1 MDYRRFFRQAMMLT
15 ITTGLLASCSKDNNV
30 GEPEA
35 DEQLVS
41 ISPGIALSA
50 KANGDTDGS
59 SSPAMNQVVE
69 GLTFSFLRADD
80 NGFGFDIFEFADN
93 PEKISG
99 TCATP
104 YMDEELQTLVA
115 PIDFNPT
122 QYYLVNG
129 DKTRL
134 WGWYP
139 KTDYS
144 AINRGQVLV
153 TIPFDG
159 KIDVLLANAESGS
172 KTEPIKNFQFEH
184 VLCQLQFQIT
194 AESEIAAQQWG
205 SVTEIA
211 LENEYSQYMMIF
223 SATEVIPTTRNFMT
237 QTPLTAYLPETEIP
251 IKYGESIEAGLIMVQ
266 PRTISTSNTINL
278 KITTTGKG
286 EMTEAINLNDFING
300 QEFEAGYAYTL
311 TLRFL
316 QDEVEIKVTPANW
329 RTPAGEVD
337 VEVGNEYP
345 YIKDGKYIISGD
357 LLGSTGET
365 FHDKWTA
372 TEVNTDETCVSAAF
386 EIAESD
392 ATVDES
398 SEVNW
403 YIATGTHDENYNPDT
418 KNACPEGWRLPTIKE
433 LELIQKL
440 NASLQNKSG
449 YWSSTESTTNT
460 HAHELEINDGTFNRN
475 VDKKD
480 NSGRV
485 RCVRDI

>member
-50 KANGDTDGS
+50 KANGDTDGI

-69 GLTFSFLRADD
+69 GLPFSFLRAD
-80 NGFGFDIFEFADN
+80 NTRGNQYSFQEESFT
-93 PEKISG
+93 G
-99 TCATP
+99 TCSTP
-104 YMDEELQTLVA
+104 YQEEETNDIVA
-115 PIDFNPT
+115 GLTFNPA
-122 QYYLVNG
+122 QYYLING
-129 DKTRL
+129 KNTRMV
-134 WGWYP
+134 GWYP
-139 KTDYS
+139 VTNLSYYGDNYIEVEFEIDGKKDVMVSDFQIGNKTDK
-144 AINRGQVLV
+144 G
-153 TIPFDG
+153 
-159 KIDVLLANAESGS
+159 
-172 KTEPIKNFQFEH
+172 IKKFTFEH
-184 VLCQLQFQIT
+184 LLTQIQFQVT

-205 SVTEIA
+205 SITAISLEDESTKCILIIDGEDISTDFSTNGTLNA
-211 LENEYSQYMMIF
+211 LLSQQ
-223 SATEVIPTTRNFMT
+223 EV
-237 QTPLTAYLPETEIP
+237 P
-251 IKYGESIEAGLIMVQ
+251 ITYGENTPAGLIMIEG
-266 PRTISTSNTINL
+266 RTIGTPRNSTINL

-286 EMTEAINLNDFING
+286 EMTEAINLNDFIHG
-300 QEFEAGYAYTL
+300 QRFEAGYAYTL

-316 QDEVEIKVTPANW
+316 QDEVEIKVTPADW

-403 YIATGTHDENYNPDT
+403 YIATGTHDEIYNPDT

-433 LELIQKL
+433 LELIETF
-440 NASLQNKSG
+440 NARLTHPLTENSG
-449 YWSSTESTTNT
+449 YWSATESAEDDGQAHILENNGGLDRQTTKST
-460 HAHELEINDGTFNRN
+460 VG
-475 VDKKD
+475 K
-480 NSGRV
+480 V

>member
-59 SSPAMNQVVE
+59 SSPAMDQVVE
-69 GLTFSFLRADD
+69 GLTFSFLRAD
-80 NGFGFDIFEFADN
+80 NTSSTSSRYSFQEGSFI
-93 PEKISG
+93 G
-99 TCATP
+99 TCSEP
-104 YMDEELQTLVA
+104 YQEEGTNDIVA
-115 PIDFNPT
+115 GLTFSPE
-122 QYYLVNG
+122 QYYLING
-129 DKTRL
+129 RNTRMI
-134 WGWYP
+134 GWYP
-139 KTDYS
+139 VVSPASYSATEVEIIFPINGKTDIMIS
-144 AINRGQVLV
+144 DFQTGNQTDKG
-153 TIPFDG
+153 
-159 KIDVLLANAESGS
+159 
-172 KTEPIKNFQFEH
+172 IKKFTFEH
-184 VLCQLQFQIT
+184 LLTQIQFQVT

-205 SVTEIA
+205 NVIA
-211 LENEYSQYMMIF
+211 ISLEEE
-223 SATEVIPTTRNFMT
+223 ATECSLLIENTDISPLF
-237 QTPLTAYLPETEIP
+237 QTNGTLDAYLAQQEVP
-251 IKYGESIEAGLIMVQ
+251 ITYGENTPAGLIMIEE
-266 PRTISTSNTINL
+266 RTISNRNTINL

-300 QEFEAGYAYTL
+300 QRFEAGYAYTL

-316 QDEVEIKVTPANW
+316 QDEVEIKVTPADW

-357 LLGSTGET
+357 LLGSTGEK

-372 TEVNTDETCVSAAF
+372 TEVNTDETCVSASF

-403 YIATGTHDENYNPDT
+403 YIATGTHDETYNPDT